1 MGKLKIYDMKKYIKV
16 MMAFVLGLLMIGC
29 DEDAMFREELYDKYI
44 YYIGQTDGL

>member
-1 MGKLKIYDMKKYIKV
+1 MKKYIKV